1 MIRFSY
7 AEMKQIIAAC
17 ASRWG
22 EEPDTASEA
31 VLDVIIEVD
40 RILDE
45 REAIVEQFNAE
56 IQLLETEASPVG
68 RKTNYLEAKKR
79 SC

>member
-31 VLDVIIEVD
+31 VLDVIVEVD
-40 RILDE
+40 KILDQ
-45 REAIVEQFNAE
+45 REDRIEQFNE
-56 IQLLETEASPVG
+56 EVQSLEGEPGYIGERQRVQENT
-68 RKTNYLEAKKR
+68 
-79 SC
+79 SCS